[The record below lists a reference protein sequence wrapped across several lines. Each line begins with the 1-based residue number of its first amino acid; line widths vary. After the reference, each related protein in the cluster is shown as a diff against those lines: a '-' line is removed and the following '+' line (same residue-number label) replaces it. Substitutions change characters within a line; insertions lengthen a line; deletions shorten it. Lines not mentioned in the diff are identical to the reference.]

1 MIRFSRAPRVLALA
15 LALAFATAI
24 APGQLPGQSAPYV
37 PTPDALVDTML
48 ELAKTGAGDYVIDL
62 GSGDGR
68 IPIRAV
74 SHYAAR
80 GAVGVEIDGELVR
93 TAREHARAAGVEDRV
108 RFVEGDLFD
117 ADVREAT
124 VVTVYLIPSMMAAV
138 ERKLRSEL
146 RPGTRIVV
154 HDYPFPSWTA
164 ERYVEAESVEKIR
177 ATGQTDARFFL
188 YRVPDATGRP
198 RPGPA
203 GPSP

>member
-1 MIRFSRAPRVLALA
+1 MSHPRRVLALA
-15 LALAFATAI
+15 FALTLATALASDR
-24 APGQLPGQSAPYV
+24 LLGQSAPYV

-48 ELAKTGAGDYVIDL
+48 ELAKTGSGDYVIDL

-74 SHYAAR
+74 SRYAAR

-93 TAREHARAAGVEDRV
+93 TARERARAAGVADRV
-108 RFVEGDLFD
+108 RFVEGDLFA
-117 ADVREAT
+117 ADVQDAT

-138 ERKLRSEL
+138 ERKLRAEL
-146 RPGTRIVV
+146 KPGTRVV
-154 HDYPFPSWTA
+154 AHDYPFPSWTA
-164 ERYVEAESVEKIR
+164 ERYVEGESIVKIR

-188 YRVPDATGRP
+188 YRVPGASARP
-198 RPGPA
+198 RPGGT

>member
-1 MIRFSRAPRVLALA
+1 MTRPPRALALVSALA
-15 LALAFATAI
+15 LATALASGRLLA
-24 APGQLPGQSAPYV
+24 QSAPYV

-48 ELAKTGAGDYVIDL
+48 ELAKTGPGDYVIDL

-80 GAVGVEIDGELVR
+80 NAVGIDIDGELVR
-93 TAREHARAAGVEDRV
+93 KAREHAHAAGVDDRV
-108 RFVEGDLFD
+108 RFVEGDLFA

-138 ERKLRSEL
+138 ERKLRAEL
-146 RPGTRIVV
+146 KPGARIVV

-164 ERYVEAESVEKIR
+164 ERYVEVESVEKIR

-188 YRVPDATGRP
+188 YRVPETKAQPP
-198 RPGPA
+198 RQGVK

>member
-1 MIRFSRAPRVLALA
+1 MKHPPRAV
-15 LALAFATAI
+15 ALAFALTLATAL
-24 APGQLPGQSAPYV
+24 ASERLLGQSAPYV
-37 PTPDALVDTML
+37 PTPDVLVDTML

-93 TAREHARAAGVEDRV
+93 TARERARAAGVEDRV
-108 RFVEGDLFD
+108 RFVEGDLFA

-138 ERKLRSEL
+138 ERKLRAEL
-146 RPGTRIVV
+146 KPGTRIVV

-164 ERYVEAESVEKIR
+164 ERYVEAESIEKIR

-188 YRVPDATGRP
+188 YRVPDASARP
-198 RPGPA
+198 RPGGTA
-203 GPSP
+203 PSP